1 MWTPTFPGLLPG
13 KNRVVCLGFGGK
25 SVPRNVTL
33 WGAWGG
39 LARRPCISQLLRLR
53 DNLGGQGSGRT
64 LSNAYP
70 LSQTYKTHCWHNT
83 YCTSRLSPRDKHGH
97 REALSSPS
105 VPPHMPHTRHFTV
118 WTTDPFWLNITP
130 LNDKSAC
137 WEALRL
143 THPLNDWNKS
153 ITWWVICNLFRFYK
167 GGPERSR
174 TVLPKPV
181 LEDHSSEFLHCI
193 PHRTKVI
200 YGNNMRAS
208 ELWQNFHLCLNCSF
222 KSKHNKLPQ
231 GQWQNTNSSIACP
244 GKACKAKAQC
254 QNWFQWH

>member
-39 LARRPCISQLLRLR
+39 LARRPCISQLLRLW

-83 YCTSRLSPRDKHGH
+83 YCTSRLSPRDKRGH

-118 WTTDPFWLNITP
+118 WTTDAFWLNITP
-130 LNDKSAC
+130 LNDKSAG

-167 GGPERSR
+167 GGPEQCFPNRSWSTILQNVSIVFHTEQKSYTGTTWGRLNYDRIFIYAR
-174 TVLPKPV
+174 TVPWN
-181 LEDHSSEFLHCI
+181 D
-193 PHRTKVI
+193 
-200 YGNNMRAS
+200 
-208 ELWQNFHLCLNCSF
+208 
-222 KSKHNKLPQ
+222 KSKHDKLPQ
-231 GQWQNTNSSIACP
+231 GKWQNTNSCIACP